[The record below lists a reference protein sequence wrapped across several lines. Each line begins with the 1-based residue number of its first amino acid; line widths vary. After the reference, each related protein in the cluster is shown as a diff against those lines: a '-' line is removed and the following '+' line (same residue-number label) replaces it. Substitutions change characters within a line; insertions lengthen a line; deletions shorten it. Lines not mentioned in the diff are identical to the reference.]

1 MRLALFVADQSA
13 PRWVDAFKVARPQW
27 HVVQWREGEPPTD
40 FDYAAAWA
48 PSEAFLRALPPI
60 KALMNLGAGVDA
72 VLRLPNLASLLGKA
86 KLIRLN
92 DAGMASQMA
101 EYVCHA
107 LAREARGFAHYE
119 ALQQERQWKKSAT
132 VDKSAWPVGVMG
144 IGSIGR
150 VVAEAVARF
159 DYPVHGWSR
168 TARNFGGM
176 RVFNGRS
183 ALNEFLAA
191 TRVLV
196 LALPLTPDTRGIIDA
211 KALSMLRHSGLLI
224 NIGRGA
230 LIDEAALL
238 AALHAGHLQ
247 RAVLDVFDPEPLPLD
262 HAFWAH
268 PKVTLTPHVSGV
280 TLIAPSVAQIVQKI
294 DALERGES
302 VDGVVDLSRGY

>member
-1 MRLALFVADQSA
+1 
-13 PRWVDAFKVARPQW
+13 
-27 HVVQWREGEPPTD
+27 
-40 FDYAAAWA
+40 
-48 PSEAFLRALPPI
+48 
-60 KALMNLGAGVDA
+60 
-72 VLRLPNLASLLGKA
+72 
-86 KLIRLN
+86 
-92 DAGMASQMA
+92 
-101 EYVCHA
+101 
-107 LAREARGFAHYE
+107 
-119 ALQQERQWKKSAT
+119 
-132 VDKSAWPVGVMG
+132 MG

-150 VVAEAVARF
+150 AVAEAVARF

-168 TARNFGGM
+168 TERHSGGM
-176 RVFNGRS
+176 RLFNGRG
-183 ALNEFLAA
+183 AFNEFLAA

-211 KALSMLRHSGLLI
+211 NALSMLRDSGLLI

-238 AALHAGHLQ
+238 AALHAGRLH
-247 RAVLDVFDPEPLPLD
+247 RAVLDVFDPEPLPPD